1 MQKLNSMENQ
11 KKTYRKPAI
20 RVGEW
25 DFNEAVC
32 QTQAYNCSD
41 TYKYKC
47 ISISGAKER
56 DLVDT
61 YNYNGGSTDW
71 RPVSTRN

>member
-1 MQKLNSMENQ
+1 MQRLNSMENQ
-11 KKTYRKPAI
+11 KKTYLKPVI
-20 RVGEW
+20 RVEEW

-41 TYKYKC
+41 AYKC

-61 YNYNGGSTDW
+61 YPDYNGGGTDW